1 MANNKSA
8 KKCIEINERNRL
20 RNRFYKSSVRTFIKV
35 FFKDLEIYKNSK
47 NPEHREKLKKLLAS
61 VYSLIDKGTKKN
73 VFHKN
78 AAARKKSKLAS
89 YLKALENSII

>member
-8 KKCIEINERNRL
+8 EKRIQINQRNRL
-20 RNRFYKSSVRTFIKV
+20 RNRFYKSSVRTLTKT
-35 FFKDLEIYKNSK
+35 FFKDLEVYKVSK
-47 NPEHREKLKKLLAS
+47 TPEDKEKLQKLLSS

-78 AAARKKSKLAS
+78 TAARKKAQLAS
-89 YLKALENSII
+89 YFKAA

>member
-8 KKCIEINERNRL
+8 EKRIEINRRNRL
-20 RNRFYKSSVRTFIKV
+20 RNRFYKSSVRTLMKV
-35 FFKDLEIYKNSK
+35 FFKDLEIYKVSQNLEDK
-47 NPEHREKLKKLLAS
+47 EKVKKLLSS

-78 AAARKKSKLAS
+78 TAAKKKARLAA
-89 YLKALENSII
+89 YLKAV

>member
-8 KKCIEINERNRL
+8 EKRIEINKRNRL
-20 RNRFYKSSVRTFIKV
+20 RNRFYKSSVRTLIKG
-35 FFKDLEIYKNSK
+35 FFKDLEIYKTSK
-47 NPEHREKLKKLLAS
+47 NPEEKKKLQEILSS

-78 AAARKKSKLAS
+78 AAARKKAKLSA
-89 YLKALENSII
+89 YLKAA

>member
-8 KKCIEINERNRL
+8 EKRIKINERNRL
-20 RNRFYKSSVRTFIKV
+20 QNRFYKSSVRTLIKI
-35 FFKDLEIYKNSK
+35 FFKDLEIYKTSQ
-47 NPEHREKLKKLLAS
+47 NPDDKEKVQKILSS

-78 AAARKKSKLAS
+78 AAARKKAKLAA
-89 YLKALENSII
+89 YLKAA

>member
-8 KKCIEINERNRL
+8 EKRIEINRRNRL
-20 RNRFYKSSVRTFIKV
+20 RNRFYKSSVRTLMKV
-35 FFKDLEIYKNSK
+35 FFKDLEIYKASQNLEDK
-47 NPEHREKLKKLLAS
+47 EKVKKLLSS

-78 AAARKKSKLAS
+78 TAAKKKARLAA
-89 YLKALENSII
+89 YLKAV